1 MKLTLPDF
9 DHLMNL
15 ARNKPEDLE
24 KLRNQLIENTIQS
37 APKSSQRRLR
47 GIQFQVDM
55 QIRKSNNPMAACV
68 AVSELMYKSLQ
79 ELQLSLNDPETI
91 NERLKTAKPT
101 CAPADVIC
109 MSEKRNLKQIKL

>member
-1 MKLTLPDF
+1 MKVKLPDF

-24 KLRNQLIENTIQS
+24 KLRDQLIENTIQS
-37 APKSSQRRLR
+37 APKNSQRRLR

-55 QIRKSNNPMAACV
+55 QIRKSNNPMAACI

-79 ELQLSLNDPETI
+79 ELQLSLNDPDSI
-91 NERLKTAKPT
+91 NDRIKTPTPT
-101 CAPADVIC
+101 CTPADVIC
-109 MSEKRNLKQIKL
+109 MSEKRNLKQLKV